1 MRAIRRRPDQCGSSA
16 ADRRPDVT
24 REATAPRSDGSVL
37 EWREARDDSEL
48 RRSLDA
54 FLRDPAS
61 VHVSGG
67 TAGTPGFGQSPDAA
81 DGPASPPVA
90 AARRSTGLVASTIIL
105 LLLGG
110 MLAIAGAALLA
121 DTITGSHVF
130 DQARLADAWPPAL
143 VLVGLITIADALVLR
158 STASGRGRS
167 PAVDGHV
174 PPPGPRGSIAPQPA
188 VAIPVMPGPALASL
202 PASPT
207 SAAPAAAPAA
217 PVERAQEARRP
228 EPEATT
234 AGGLPED
241 EPAATGAD
249 VRPAPDAL
257 AVLLELQALRRNRLI
272 SRKQYRAKR
281 RAVVAGIAPRFVG
294 SPWPDDGTGG
304 HSAEAGSARP
314 LAYWGPTAE

>member
-1 MRAIRRRPDQCGSSA
+1 M
-16 ADRRPDVT
+16 T

-37 EWREARDDSEL
+37 EWREERDDSEL

-67 TAGTPGFGQSPDAA
+67 TAGTPGFGQSPDTAE
-81 DGPASPPVA
+81 GPASPPVA
-90 AARRSTGLVASTIIL
+90 TARRPAGVVAATIIL

-110 MLAIAGAALLA
+110 VLAIAGAALLA
-121 DTITGSHVF
+121 DAITGSHVF
-130 DQARLADAWPPAL
+130 DQARLAGAWPPAL

-158 STASGRGRS
+158 STAFGGGRS
-167 PAVDGHV
+167 PAVEGRV
-174 PPPGPRGSIAPQPA
+174 PSPGPRGSIAPQPA
-188 VAIPVMPGPALASL
+188 VAIPVMPGPSLAGL
-202 PASPT
+202 PATPT
-207 SAAPAAAPAA
+207 SAAPATE
-217 PVERAQEARRP
+217 PVEHAQEARRP
-228 EPEATT
+228 EPETT
-234 AGGLPED
+234 TEGGPPED
-241 EPAATGAD
+241 EPPATGTD

-304 HSAEAGSARP
+304 HSTDPGSARP

>member
-1 MRAIRRRPDQCGSSA
+1 
-16 ADRRPDVT
+16 VT

-37 EWREARDDSEL
+37 EWREERDDSEL

-61 VHVSGG
+61 VHASGD
-67 TAGTPGFGQSPDAA
+67 TAGTPGFGPAPDVAEA
-81 DGPASPPVA
+81 PASSTA
-90 AARRSTGLVASTIIL
+90 ATPRRSAGFVAVRLTL

-110 MLAIAGAALLA
+110 VLAIAGAALMA

-130 DQARLADAWPPAL
+130 DQARLADVLPPAL
-143 VLVGLITIADALVLR
+143 VLVGLVTIADALVLGP
-158 STASGRGRS
+158 TASRTERS
-167 PAVDGHV
+167 PSVDRHV
-174 PPPGPRGSIAPQPA
+174 PSPGSVASSAPQPA
-188 VAIPVMPGPALASL
+188 VAMPVMAAMPVTAALSRPGPEDL
-202 PASPT
+202 PVPPT
-207 SAAPAAAPAA
+207 SEAAAA
-217 PVERAQEARRP
+217 RAQETRRP
-228 EPEATT
+228 EPET
-234 AGGLPED
+234 ANGRDLLED
-241 EPAATGAD
+241 EPLAAGAE

-304 HSAEAGSARP
+304 HSTEPGSARP

>member
-1 MRAIRRRPDQCGSSA
+1 M
-16 ADRRPDVT
+16 T

-37 EWREARDDSEL
+37 EWREERDDSEL

-67 TAGTPGFGQSPDAA
+67 TPGTPGFGQAPDAA
-81 DGPASPPVA
+81 GGPASPTVA
-90 AARRSTGLVASTIIL
+90 TPRRSTGLVAVRIML

-110 MLAIAGAALLA
+110 VLAIAGAALLA

-130 DQARLADAWPPAL
+130 DQARLADVWPPAL

-158 STASGRGRS
+158 STASGSGPS
-167 PAVDGHV
+167 PAVDGYV
-174 PPPGPRGSIAPQPA
+174 PSPGPGGSPGPRGSTEPGRSTAPQPA
-188 VAIPVMPGPALASL
+188 VAIPVIPGPALAGF

-207 SAAPAAAPAA
+207 SAAPGVAPE
-217 PVERAQEARRP
+217 ERAQEARRP
-228 EPEATT
+228 EPEPAN
-234 AGGLPED
+234 GRDLPED
-241 EPAATGAD
+241 EPPSGAAD

-304 HSAEAGSARP
+304 QSTDPGSARP

>member
-1 MRAIRRRPDQCGSSA
+1 M
-16 ADRRPDVT
+16 T

-37 EWREARDDSEL
+37 EWREERDDSEL

-61 VHVSGG
+61 LHVSGG
-67 TAGTPGFGQSPDAA
+67 AAGTPGFEPSADATEA
-81 DGPASPPVA
+81 PASPTA
-90 AARRSTGLVASTIIL
+90 ASPRRSARFVAVRLVL

-110 MLAIAGAALLA
+110 ALAVAGAALMV

-158 STASGRGRS
+158 PTTSATVRS

-174 PPPGPRGSIAPQPA
+174 PSPGSDASAAPRPA
-188 VAIPVMPGPALASL
+188 VAIPVMPGPALADL
-202 PASPT
+202 PVAPPSE
-207 SAAPAAAPAA
+207 PAAT
-217 PVERAQEARRP
+217 RAQDAHRP
-228 EPEATT
+228 EPEATH
-234 AGGLPED
+234 ARDVPED
-241 EPAATGAD
+241 EPLTTGAD
-249 VRPAPDAL
+249 ARPAPDAL

-294 SPWPDDGTGG
+294 SPWPDAGTDGRPT
-304 HSAEAGSARP
+304 ETGSARP